1 MRTIAGTKTART
13 GRRGWWRQRWSRL
26 ADLAMWRSAVRIV
39 RWLSLRGVSEK
50 EATMRIGLSPRT
62 VRRWEQRW
70 RTEQLAPRARGRPV
84 LRPDLDIRSAILS
97 LFGQVGPEIAEE
109 QLREHFPDV
118 SRAELREMKHRYR
131 AAWRRGKVKYVYA
144 LRWASPGSVWAMD
157 FTHPPLPVD
166 GLFPRILVVRDLA
179 SGKQL
184 EALPVK
190 GEGARET
197 IDVLRALIRRHGAP
211 IVLKSDNGSAFQ
223 AKITREFLEEHGIL
237 PLYSP
242 PGCPKYNG
250 AVESGIGSLKRHAH
264 HEAARNDRPGEWTCD
279 DVEAAR
285 LRGNELGR
293 PHGRHGPTP
302 DRAWEGMMEV
312 GEAERAHFREL
323 VDEERRK
330 EENRR
335 GILPLVGPTPTE
347 RDSIDRTAISKV
359 LRRCGYLQVRRRR
372 ITPPI
377 SQRKAARLS

>member
-1 MRTIAGTKTART
+1 
-13 GRRGWWRQRWSRL
+13 
-26 ADLAMWRSAVRIV
+26 MWRSVVRIV
-39 RWLSLRGVSEK
+39 RWLSLRGVGEK
-50 EATMRIGLSPRT
+50 EASERIGLSPRT
-62 VRRWEQRW
+62 VRRWEHRW
-70 RTEQLAPRARGRPV
+70 RTDQLSPRARGRPV
-84 LRPDLDIRSAILS
+84 KRPDLDIRSAILS
-97 LFGQVGPEIAEE
+97 LFGQVGPEITEE

-118 SRAELREMKHRYR
+118 SRAELREMKRRYR

-166 GLFPRILVVRDLA
+166 GVFPRILVVRDLA
-179 SGKQL
+179 SGEQL
-184 EALPVK
+184 EALPVP
-190 GEGARET
+190 GESAKVAT
-197 IDVLRALIRRHGAP
+197 DVLRALIRRYGAP
-211 IVLKSDNGSAFQ
+211 LVLKMDNGSAFQ
-223 AKITREFLEEHGIL
+223 AAVMRALLAEYGIL

-250 AVESGIGSLKRHAH
+250 AVESGIGSLKTHAH

-302 DRAWEGMMEV
+302 DRAWEGKMDV
-312 GEAERAHFREL
+312 GENERAHFLDL

-335 GILPLVGPTPTE
+335 GILPLVGPTPTQG
-347 RDSIDRTAISKV
+347 DSIDRTAISKV
-359 LRRCGYLQVRRRR
+359 LRRCGYLHVRRRR
-372 ITPPI
+372 ITEPF